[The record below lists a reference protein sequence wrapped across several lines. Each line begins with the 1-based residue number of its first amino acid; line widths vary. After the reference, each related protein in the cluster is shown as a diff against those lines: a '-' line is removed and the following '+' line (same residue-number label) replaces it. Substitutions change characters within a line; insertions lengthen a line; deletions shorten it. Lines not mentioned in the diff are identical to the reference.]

1 MPAPTERP
9 APAGEGEPRIPRSI
23 LGSLAFG
30 TVLQPLN
37 SSMIAVA
44 LVSIRDDFDAGVS
57 VNWLVSALYISTAVA
72 ASTMGRLADLFGAR
86 RMFLIGLCFVLAGSL
101 IAPFSPNLATL
112 VACRVL
118 LGLGTG
124 AQYPCALAILRR
136 SADRIGARP
145 ESALGVLSIAAQVS
159 IAFGPTLGGLIV
171 AVFSWQG
178 IFWVNVPMCAAAA
191 ITVLRTVPADDP
203 IDAGAAGMGRR
214 GLILSRLSRVDPPG
228 LLLFAAATAT
238 LMVFLLS
245 LAETPRPIW
254 GVVSVALYVALIL
267 WERRVPSPFLDLSLF
282 ANAQLTITFAR
293 VTVIYI
299 AFYAIFFGVP
309 QWLEEAG
316 GRTPAQAGLIFLP
329 IPLVAM
335 ASTALAARLQ
345 VKRGP
350 GLTIVIGS
358 AVLSVAGLL
367 LTLPTAGT
375 PVILLLLLLG
385 LIGFPNGFN
394 NMGNL
399 SSMYR
404 AAPAD
409 QIGAASGLYRTCQ
422 YIGANLAA
430 ALLALVLG
438 EQATDEGFHRIGW
451 CVAAIAGAVLAS
463 ELIGLLR
470 GRGRQ
475 SAA

>member
-1 MPAPTERP
+1 MPRAV
-9 APAGEGEPRIPRSI
+9 

-44 LVSIRDDFDAGVS
+44 LVQIRTDFDAGVS

-72 ASTMGRLADLFGAR
+72 ASTMGRLADLVGAR
-86 RMFLIGLCFVLAGSL
+86 RMFLIGLCFVLAASVV
-101 IAPFSPNLATL
+101 APFSPNLATL
-112 VACRVL
+112 VACRVV

-136 SADRIGARP
+136 AADRIGARP
-145 ESALGVLSIAAQVS
+145 ESSLGVLSVAAQVS

-171 AVFSWQG
+171 AGFSWQG
-178 IFWVNVPMCAAAA
+178 IFWVNVPMCALAA
-191 ITVLRTVPADDP
+191 ITVLRTVPADEP
-203 IDAGAAGMGRR
+203 LQPPAARSPGRGARVR
-214 GLILSRLSRVDPPG
+214 SSLSRIDPPG

-238 LMVFLLS
+238 LMFFLLS
-245 LAETPRPIW
+245 LAETPRPAW
-254 GVVSVALYVALIL
+254 CLLSVALFVALVL
-267 WERRVPSPFLDLSLF
+267 WERRVSAPFLDLSLF
-282 ANAQLTITFAR
+282 ANVQLSITFAR

-299 AFYAIFFGVP
+299 AFYSIFFGVP

-316 GRTPAQAGLIFLP
+316 GRTSAQAGLMFLP

-345 VKRGP
+345 IKRGP
-350 GLTIVIGS
+350 TLTVVIGS
-358 AVLSVAGLL
+358 GVLSVAGLL

-375 PVILLLLLLG
+375 PVILILLLLG

-438 EQATDEGFHRIGW
+438 EHATDDRFHRMGW
-451 CVAAIAGAVLAS
+451 CVAGIAAAVLAT
-463 ELIGLLR
+463 EVLTALR
-470 GRGRQ
+470 SRTR
-475 SAA
+475 APA

>member
-1 MPAPTERP
+1 MSTEDPAETE
-9 APAGEGEPRIPRSI
+9 AQIPRSI

-57 VNWLVSALYISTAVA
+57 VNWLVSALYIATAVA

-86 RMFLIGLCFVLAGSL
+86 RMFLIGLCFVLGGSV

-136 SADRIGARP
+136 TADRLGARP
-145 ESALGVLSIAAQVS
+145 ESALGVLSVAAQVS
-159 IAFGPTLGGLIV
+159 IAFGPSLGGLIV

-178 IFWVNVPMCAAAA
+178 IFWVNLPMCAAAA
-191 ITVLRTVPADDP
+191 ITVLRTVPADEP
-203 IDAGAAGMGRR
+203 IDSGVAGLGRR
-214 GLILSRLSRVDPPG
+214 GLILSRLNRVDPPG

-245 LAETPRPIW
+245 LAQTPRPIW
-254 GVVSVALYVALIL
+254 GVVSAALFVILIL

-282 ANAQLTITFAR
+282 ANAQLSLTFAR

-335 ASTALAARLQ
+335 GSTALAARLQ

-350 GLTIVIGS
+350 VLTIVIGA
-358 AVLSVAGLL
+358 AVMCVAGVL
-367 LTLPTAGT
+367 LTRPTAGT
-375 PVILLLLLLG
+375 PVILILLLLG

-404 AAPAD
+404 ASPAD

-438 EQATDEGFHRIGW
+438 DRATDKGLHQMGW
-451 CVAAIAGAVLAS
+451 CVAAIAGAVLIG
-463 ELIGLLR
+463 ELIVHLRAR
-470 GRGRQ
+470 GR
-475 SAA
+475 AAVLRS